1 MIITL
6 DNAYQSELLLLP
18 ARNSAGELKGL
29 EVLVNFTGVGSD
41 VRIPTELVIP
51 RLSAAEELALFNEK
65 LQLLDTCKLFFIQ
78 HQLIAWINITPAIV
92 EFLLSNGNAVS
103 ILERYPFLEFTVN
116 ENYPGLN
123 NGKDDL
129 QLARMAIHFPLVLAN
144 FGAGAAS
151 LKAVYDGLF
160 KRVILDKG
168 FIQQRASELSFEPFM
183 RAILWQITPHCQSVI
198 VSGIDD
204 HGLLQ
209 LVLSFNFGAMQGTL
223 WPAVSAEHVTTLV
236 QQR

>member
-6 DNAYQSELLLLP
+6 DNDYQSELLLQP

-29 EVLVNFTGVGSD
+29 EIMVNFTGVGTN
-41 VRIPTELVIP
+41 VHIPTELVIA
-51 RLSAAEELALFNEK
+51 RLTPAEELSLFHEK

-92 EFLLSNGNAVS
+92 EFLLTSENTVS
-103 ILERYPFLEFTVN
+103 LLERYPFLEFTVN

-129 QLARMAIHFPLVLAN
+129 VLARMAIRFPLVLAN

-168 FIQQRASELSFEPFM
+168 FIQQRAPELSFEPFM

-198 VSGIDD
+198 VSGVDD
-204 HGLLQ
+204 HNLLQ
-209 LVLSFNFGAMQGTL
+209 RILSFNVGAMQGTL
-223 WPAVSAEHVTTLV
+223 WPAVSAEQVTTLV
-236 QQR
+236 QR

>member
-6 DNAYQSELLLLP
+6 DNAYQSELLLQP
-18 ARNSAGELKGL
+18 ARNNAGELKGL
-29 EVLVNFTGVGSD
+29 EVTVNFTGVGSV

-51 RLSAAEELALFNEK
+51 RLTPAEELALFQEK

-78 HQLIAWINITPAIV
+78 HQLIAWINITPVIV

-123 NGKDDL
+123 NGKDDPE
-129 QLARMAIHFPLVLAN
+129 LARMAIHFPLVLAN
-144 FGAGAAS
+144 FGAGEAS

-168 FIQQRASELSFEPFM
+168 FIQQHAAALFLSPLCALF
-183 RAILWQITPHCQSVI
+183 C
-198 VSGIDD
+198 GK
-204 HGLLQ
+204 
-209 LVLSFNFGAMQGTL
+209 
-223 WPAVSAEHVTTLV
+223 
-236 QQR
+236 

>member
-29 EVLVNFTGVGSD
+29 EILVNFTGVDSD

-129 QLARMAIHFPLVLAN
+129 QLARMAIHFPLVLALHRSRRSTMDYLN
-144 FGAGAAS
+144 GLFSIKASFSSVLQSSLLSHLCAPSSGKSRRTAS
-151 LKAVYDGLF
+151 L
-160 KRVILDKG
+160 
-168 FIQQRASELSFEPFM
+168 
-183 RAILWQITPHCQSVI
+183 
-198 VSGIDD
+198 
-204 HGLLQ
+204 
-209 LVLSFNFGAMQGTL
+209 
-223 WPAVSAEHVTTLV
+223 
-236 QQR
+236 

>member
-6 DNAYQSELLLLP
+6 DNAYQSEFLLQP

-29 EVLVNFTGVGSD
+29 ELSVNFTGVGSD
-41 VRIPTELVIP
+41 VRIPTDLVIP
-51 RLSAAEELALFNEK
+51 RLTPAEELLLFHEK

-78 HQLIAWINITPAIV
+78 HQLIAWINITPVIT
-92 EFLLSNGNAVS
+92 EYLLTKGNAVS
-103 ILERYPFLEFTVN
+103 LLERYPFVELTVN
-116 ENYPGLN
+116 ESYPGLN

-129 QLARMAIHFPLVLAN
+129 HLARMAIHFPLVLAN
-144 FGAGAAS
+144 AGAGGAS

-168 FIQQRASELSFEPFM
+168 FIQQRACELSFEPFL
-183 RAILWQITPHCQSVI
+183 RAILWQISPHCQSVI

-209 LVLSFNFGAMQGTL
+209 RVIPFNVGAMQGAL
-223 WPAVSAEHVTTLV
+223 WPAVPAEHVTTLV
-236 QQR
+236 QG

>member
-6 DNAYQSELLLLP
+6 DNAYQSEFLLCP
-18 ARNSAGELKGL
+18 ARNSAGELKAL
-29 EVLVNFTGVGSD
+29 EIMVNFVGVETN

-51 RLSAAEELALFNEK
+51 HLSPAEELALFQEK
-65 LQLLDTCKLFFIQ
+65 LQLLETCKLFFIQ

-92 EFLLSNGNAVS
+92 EFLLTNENAVS
-103 ILERYPFLEFTVN
+103 IIERFPFLEFTVN

-129 QLARMAIHFPLVLAN
+129 TMARMAIRYPLVLAN

-151 LKAVYDGLF
+151 LKPVYDGLF
-160 KRVILDKG
+160 KRVIIDRN
-168 FIQQRASELSFEPFM
+168 FIQQRVTELSFEPFM

-198 VSGIDD
+198 VAGIDD
-204 HGLLQ
+204 HGTLQ
-209 LVLSFNFGAMQGTL
+209 RVMPFEFGAMQGAL
-223 WPAVSAEHVTTLV
+223 WPAVTAEQVTQLV
-236 QQR
+236 Q

>member
-51 RLSAAEELALFNEK
+51 RLSAAEELVLFNEK

-78 HQLIAWINITPAIV
+78 HQLIAWINITPTIV

-129 QLARMAIHFPLVLAN
+129 QLARMAIHFPLVWQTLAQAPHRSKRSMMDYLN
-144 FGAGAAS
+144 
-151 LKAVYDGLF
+151 GLF
-160 KRVILDKG
+160 STK
-168 FIQQRASELSFEPFM
+168 ASFS
-183 RAILWQITPHCQSVI
+183 SVPR
-198 VSGIDD
+198 SS
-204 HGLLQ
+204 L
-209 LVLSFNFGAMQGTL
+209 
-223 WPAVSAEHVTTLV
+223 
-236 QQR
+236 

>member
-1 MIITL
+1 
-6 DNAYQSELLLLP
+6 
-18 ARNSAGELKGL
+18 
-29 EVLVNFTGVGSD
+29 
-41 VRIPTELVIP
+41 
-51 RLSAAEELALFNEK
+51 
-65 LQLLDTCKLFFIQ
+65 
-78 HQLIAWINITPAIV
+78 
-92 EFLLSNGNAVS
+92 
-103 ILERYPFLEFTVN
+103 
-116 ENYPGLN
+116 
-123 NGKDDL
+123 
-129 QLARMAIHFPLVLAN
+129 MAIHFPLVLAN

-209 LVLSFNFGAMQGTL
+209 RVLSLILAPCRNTLACRLGGTRHY
-223 WPAVSAEHVTTLV
+223 AGSAAITLAFARV
-236 QQR
+236 

>member
-6 DNAYQSELLLLP
+6 DNAYQSELLLQP
-18 ARNSAGELKGL
+18 ARNNAGELKGL
-29 EVLVNFTGVGSD
+29 EVTVNFTGVGSD

-51 RLSAAEELALFNEK
+51 RLTPAEELALFQEK

-78 HQLIAWINITPAIV
+78 HQLIAWINITPVIV

-123 NGKDDL
+123 NGKDDPE
-129 QLARMAIHFPLVLAN
+129 LARMAIHFPLVLAN
-144 FGAGAAS
+144 FGAGEAS

-168 FIQQRASELSFEPFM
+168 FIQQHAAALSLSP
-183 RAILWQITPHCQSVI
+183 LC
-198 VSGIDD
+198 
-204 HGLLQ
+204 
-209 LVLSFNFGAMQGTL
+209 VLFCGK
-223 WPAVSAEHVTTLV
+223 
-236 QQR
+236 

>member
-6 DNAYQSELLLLP
+6 DNAYQSELMLQP

-29 EVLVNFTGVGSD
+29 EVIANFSGVGTA

-51 RLSAAEELALFNEK
+51 RMTPAEELALFNEK
-65 LQLLDTCKLFFIQ
+65 LQLLDSCKLFFIQ
-78 HQLIAWINITPAIV
+78 HQLIAWINISPFIV
-92 EFLLSNGNAVS
+92 EFLLSDENAVS
-103 ILERYPFLEFTVN
+103 LLDRYPFLEFTVN

-151 LKAVYDGLF
+151 LKAIYDGLF
-160 KRVILDKG
+160 KRVILDRG
-168 FIQQRASELSFEPFM
+168 FIQQRAAELSFEPFM
-183 RAILWQITPHCQSVI
+183 RAILWQITPHCQSVM

-204 HGLLQ
+204 HGILQ
-209 LVLSFNFGAMQGTL
+209 HVLPFNFGAMQGTL
-223 WPAVSAEHVTTLV
+223 WPVVSAEQVTTLV
-236 QQR
+236 Q

>member
-6 DNAYQSELLLLP
+6 DNAYQSELLLQP
-18 ARNSAGELKGL
+18 ARNNAGELKGL
-29 EVLVNFTGVGSD
+29 EVTVNFTGVGSD

-51 RLSAAEELALFNEK
+51 RLTPAEELALFQEK

-78 HQLIAWINITPAIV
+78 HQLIAWINITPVIV

-103 ILERYPFLEFTVN
+103 ILERYPFLEFTAN

-123 NGKDDL
+123 NGKDDPE
-129 QLARMAIHFPLVLAN
+129 LARMAIHFPLVLAN
-144 FGAGAAS
+144 FGAGEAS

-168 FIQQRASELSFEPFM
+168 FIQQHAAALSFEPFM
-183 RAILWQITPHCQSVI
+183 RAILWQITSHCQSVL
-198 VSGIDD
+198 VAGVDD
-204 HGLLQ
+204 HALLQ
-209 LVLSFNFGAMQGTL
+209 RVLSFNFGAMQGAL
-223 WPAVSAEHVTTLV
+223 WPAVTAERVTTLV
-236 QQR
+236 Q

>member
-51 RLSAAEELALFNEK
+51 RLSAAEELVLFNEK
-65 LQLLDTCKLFFIQ
+65 LQLLDTCKLFFI
-78 HQLIAWINITPAIV
+78 TPTIV

-168 FIQQRASELSFEPFM
+168 FIQQRAPELSFEPFM

-209 LVLSFNFGAMQGTL
+209 RVLSFNVGAMQGAL
-223 WPAVSAEHVTTLV
+223 WPAVSAEHVTSLV

>member
-29 EVLVNFTGVGSD
+29 EILVNFTGVDSD

-129 QLARMAIHFPLVLAN
+129 QL
-144 FGAGAAS
+144 
-151 LKAVYDGLF
+151 
-160 KRVILDKG
+160 
-168 FIQQRASELSFEPFM
+168 
-183 RAILWQITPHCQSVI
+183 

-209 LVLSFNFGAMQGTL
+209 RVLSFNFGAMQGTL

>member
-6 DNAYQSELLLLP
+6 DNAYQSELLLQP
-18 ARNSAGELKGL
+18 ARNNAGELKGL
-29 EVLVNFTGVGSD
+29 EVTVNFTGVGSD

-51 RLSAAEELALFNEK
+51 RLTPAEELALFQEK

-78 HQLIAWINITPAIV
+78 HQLIAWINITPVIV

-123 NGKDDL
+123 NGKDDPE
-129 QLARMAIHFPLVLAN
+129 LARMAIHFPLVLAN
-144 FGAGAAS
+144 FGAGEAS

-168 FIQQRASELSFEPFM
+168 FIQQHAAALFEPFM
-183 RAILWQITPHCQSVI
+183 RAILWQITSHCQSVL
-198 VSGIDD
+198 VAGIDD
-204 HGLLQ
+204 HALLQ
-209 LVLSFNFGAMQGTL
+209 RVLSFNFGAMQGAL
-223 WPAVSAEHVTTLV
+223 WPAVTAERVTTLV
-236 QQR
+236 Q

>member
-1 MIITL
+1 MITL
-6 DNAYQSELLLLP
+6 DNAYQSELMLLP

-29 EVLVNFTGVGSD
+29 EVLVNFTGVGTD

-116 ENYPGLN
+116 ENYL
-123 NGKDDL
+123 
-129 QLARMAIHFPLVLAN
+129 
-144 FGAGAAS
+144 
-151 LKAVYDGLF
+151 
-160 KRVILDKG
+160 
-168 FIQQRASELSFEPFM
+168 
-183 RAILWQITPHCQSVI
+183 
-198 VSGIDD
+198 
-204 HGLLQ
+204 
-209 LVLSFNFGAMQGTL
+209 
-223 WPAVSAEHVTTLV
+223 
-236 QQR
+236 

>member
-29 EVLVNFTGVGSD
+29 DILVNFVGAGTN

-51 RLSAAEELALFNEK
+51 HLSKEEELALFHEK

-78 HQLIAWINITPAIV
+78 HNLIAWINITPVIV
-92 EFLLSNGNAVS
+92 EFLLSDGNAVS
-103 ILERYPFLEFTVN
+103 IFERYPFLELSVN

-123 NGKDDL
+123 KGKDDPE
-129 QLARMAIHFPLVLAN
+129 LARMAIHFPLVLAN
-144 FGAGAAS
+144 FGAGAVS
-151 LKAVYDGLF
+151 LKPVYDGLF

-168 FIQQRASELSFEPFM
+168 FIQQRITELSFEPFM
-183 RAILWQITPHCQSVI
+183 RAILWQITPHCQSVM
-198 VSGIDD
+198 VSGVGD
-204 HGLLQ
+204 HGILQ
-209 LVLSFNFGAMQGTL
+209 RVLPFNFGAMQGSL
-223 WPAVSAEHVTTLV
+223 WPAVPAEQVTTLV
-236 QQR
+236 QR

>member
-6 DNAYQSELLLLP
+6 DNAYQSEFLLCP
-18 ARNSAGELKGL
+18 ARNSAGELKAL
-29 EVLVNFTGVGSD
+29 EIMVNFVGVETN

-51 RLSAAEELALFNEK
+51 HLSPAEELALFQEK
-65 LQLLDTCKLFFIQ
+65 LQLLETCKLFFIQ

-92 EFLLSNGNAVS
+92 EFLLTNENAVS
-103 ILERYPFLEFTVN
+103 IIERFPFLEFTVN

-129 QLARMAIHFPLVLAN
+129 TMARMAIRYPLVLAN

-151 LKAVYDGLF
+151 LKPLYDGLF
-160 KRVILDKG
+160 KRVIIDRN
-168 FIQQRASELSFEPFM
+168 FIQQRVTELSFEPFM

-198 VSGIDD
+198 VAGIDD
-204 HGLLQ
+204 HGTLQ
-209 LVLSFNFGAMQGTL
+209 RVMPFEFGAMQGAL
-223 WPAVSAEHVTTLV
+223 WPAVTAEQVTQLV
-236 QQR
+236 Q

>member
-18 ARNSAGELKGL
+18 ARDSAGLLKGL
-29 EVLVNFTGVGSD
+29 EILVNFTGVGAD

-51 RLSAAEELALFNEK
+51 HLSQEDELALFQEK

-92 EFLLSNGNAVS
+92 EFLLTNENAVS

-123 NGKDDL
+123 NGKDDPC
-129 QLARMAIHFPLVLAN
+129 LARMAIHFPLVLAN
-144 FGAGAAS
+144 FGAGAS
-151 LKAVYDGLF
+151 SPEQLF
-160 KRVILDKG
+160 Y
-168 FIQQRASELSFEPFM
+168 P
-183 RAILWQITPHCQSVI
+183 
-198 VSGIDD
+198 
-204 HGLLQ
+204 
-209 LVLSFNFGAMQGTL
+209 
-223 WPAVSAEHVTTLV
+223 
-236 QQR
+236 

>member
-6 DNAYQSELLLLP
+6 DNAYQSELLLQP

-29 EVLVNFTGVGSD
+29 DIVVNFTGVGSE

-51 RLSAAEELALFNEK
+51 RLSEAEELALFNEK

-78 HQLIAWINITPAIV
+78 HQLIAWINITPVIV

-129 QLARMAIHFPLVLAN
+129 QLARMAMAQHRSKRSMMDYSNGSFSIKDSFSSVLRNSPLSPLCALSS
-144 FGAGAAS
+144 GKSRRTAS
-151 LKAVYDGLF
+151 
-160 KRVILDKG
+160 R
-168 FIQQRASELSFEPFM
+168 
-183 RAILWQITPHCQSVI
+183 
-198 VSGIDD
+198 
-204 HGLLQ
+204 
-209 LVLSFNFGAMQGTL
+209 
-223 WPAVSAEHVTTLV
+223 
-236 QQR
+236 